1 MNNYDYILKL
11 LNFQDKNIE
20 IIKIDFVD
28 NTYDNFTTRSV
39 DYILRSSSKVKI
51 LFAISIF
58 LFLIIFFLLQ
68 IRELQESYLQN
79 QQDKTNNSYNS
90 QYDSYEIE
98 IPQSILNAITE
109 EDLQREFGE
118 DILNQVDDGTFN
130 TIDELK
136 KFYYLYSE
144 TN

>member
-1 MNNYDYILKL
+1 M
-11 LNFQDKNIE
+11 
-20 IIKIDFVD
+20 
-28 NTYDNFTTRSV
+28 
-39 DYILRSSSKVKI
+39 
-51 LFAISIF
+51 SIYLIPV

-136 KFYYLYSE
+136 NIEGFKFDSLTEFANDASVV
-144 TN
+144 